1 MTSERTIPHLRD
13 VFGLSGYASS
23 AHLASNGHHH
33 RQPDYYSNSSGTNDV
48 DYARFH
54 PQQQQQQAIISTG
67 PQYAHHQQ
75 QQQQQSYQHHQQQP
89 QQHQQQPETPLAVR
103 QPTRKTRRGDNYK
116 TLTPGDVKTLER
128 HLSMKKT
135 IRKKIMRDLQQ
146 AFVDD
151 PNEFVGDPHASQ
163 TAGGNQRLRGAELN
177 MEALRFGGDGH
188 HLTQSDNFLVML
200 RDEHQQLGGGMR
212 HHHGI
217 GAVNNNTAAYGQQQQ
232 QMSRMSPASR
242 EYDYDAV
249 APASAASVASPST
262 SSSSSS
268 APTAAGSG
276 GREEKPSFWKRLTMK
291 NKSSKR

>member
-13 VFGLSGYASS
+13 VFGLSGYATS
-23 AHLASNGHHH
+23 AHSTTGNGHHH
-33 RQPDYYSNSSGTNDV
+33 RQPDYYGGNGGSHNDI
-48 DYARFH
+48 DYARYQPTHNH
-54 PQQQQQQAIISTG
+54 PQHPQHQQQQLQSY
-67 PQYAHHQQ
+67 PHHQQ
-75 QQQQQSYQHHQQQP
+75 QQQLHQP
-89 QQHQQQPETPLAVR
+89 PTVESPPPVAMR

-151 PNEFVGDPHASQ
+151 PNEFVGDPHAGQ
-163 TAGGNQRLRGAELN
+163 APGGDQRRRGHELN
-177 MEALRFGGDGH
+177 MEALRFDGDGH
-188 HLTQSDNFLVML
+188 NLTQSDNFLVML
-200 RDEHQQLGGGMR
+200 RDDHQHHGGGGGGGMR
-212 HHHGI
+212 H
-217 GAVNNNTAAYGQQQQ
+217 NTAAYAQQQ

-242 EYDYDAV
+242 EYDYDGPAAVSAV
-249 APASAASVASPST
+249 AS

-268 APTAAGSG
+268 AAALAPTVAGG